1 MSQTLLDVK
10 TLVENATGITKEE
23 RDDLNYDASQCV
35 HNILLWKAHVLTT
48 INQDIAKQQILE
60 QLDNSTTFVII
71 DFAKKFLA
79 LQYRES
85 MRSWFGKLGM
95 GMHVSCVIMKD
106 DSSSVPENPKAAPT
120 EEERFKKRT

>member
-48 INQDIAKQQILE
+48 INQDIAKQQMLE
-60 QLDNSTTFVII
+60 QLDNSTAFAVI
-71 DFAKKFLA
+71 DFAMKFLA
-79 LQYRES
+79 RWYRES
-85 MRSWFGKLGM
+85 MRSSFGKAGT
-95 GMHVSCVIMKD
+95 S
-106 DSSSVPENPKAAPT
+106 APD
-120 EEERFKKRT
+120 RFSKHQIYK

>member
-23 RDDLNYDASQCV
+23 RYDLSYDASKGV

-60 QLDNSTTFVII
+60 QLDNSTAFVII
-71 DFAKKFLA
+71 DFAMMFLA
-79 LQYRES
+79 RRYRES
-85 MRSWFGKLGM
+85 MRRSFGKA
-95 GMHVSCVIMKD
+95 ST
-106 DSSSVPENPKAAPT
+106 SAPD
-120 EEERFKKRT
+120 RFSKYQIYN